1 MTTRMETE
9 IDMGNMPG
17 RKGGVEKDGVMIVH
31 DGIILTIHEEDRG
44 TALGDMALQRQTVAE
59 DLVACTAVTEEAPP

>member
-17 RKGGVEKDGVMIVH
+17 RKGGVEKDGIMIVH

-44 TALGDMALQRQTVAE
+44 TVYRNMTLEGE
-59 DLVACTAVTEEAPP
+59 AVTEQTVTRTTVTEKATS